1 MKTRRTG
8 REGRL
13 RLVRIGITLG
23 ALFLGFLALVW
34 VSQRHLI
41 YIPSGE
47 ILPPSPG
54 LPAGLEEVSLETE
67 DGLRLGAWFIPPAG
81 KRPVPAVLVLNGNAG
96 NRSYRS
102 PLAEALSRA
111 GLAVLLFDYRG
122 YGGNPG
128 SPSET
133 GLSLDARA
141 ARRYL
146 AGRPDVDASRMVY
159 FGESLGAAV
168 ALALAEKYPPAA
180 LVLRSPFTSMV
191 DIGRLHYPF
200 LPVRLLLKDHYLSLE
215 RIARIRCSIL
225 ILAGDRDR
233 IIPIRQS
240 RKLFE
245 AAQEPKRFSVIPGAD
260 HNDWDLLA
268 GDLLL
273 RDLLDFL
280 EASIGPW
287 TSEGPQ
293 PGKEPRDPGNAAGG
307 PPKGNDPGKAHSN
320 PR

>member
-1 MKTRRTG
+1 M
-8 REGRL
+8 

-34 VSQRHLI
+34 VFQRHLI

-54 LPAGLEEVSLETE
+54 FPAGLEEVSLETE

-81 KRPVPAVLVLNGNAG
+81 KLPVPAVLVLNGNAG

-102 PLAEALSRA
+102 LLAEALSRA

-200 LPVRLLLKDHYLSLE
+200 LPVRLLLKDHYPSLE
-215 RIARIRCSIL
+215 RIARIRCPIL

-273 RDLLDFL
+273 QDLLDFL